1 MAEEQQQEQQRTP
14 ATIEVPASTPWPM
27 ITALGL
33 TLLLAGLVTNV
44 LVSAV
49 GLMLLVLGAVFWA
62 GEVIPHEQ
70 VETVAVIP
78 AKEIPAPVR
87 PAVERLEAGVG
98 MHRATLPLEI
108 YPYSAGVKG
117 GIAGG
122 AVMALLAVA
131 YSLIRYGSPWYTV
144 NLLAGTVY
152 PSMAA
157 ASTATL
163 SRFNLETFLT
173 ALAIHAAVSLMVG
186 LLYGIMLPMLPRNP
200 IFMGGVVAPLLW
212 SGFLWAAL
220 RIINPVLAQRL
231 DWAWFVVC
239 QIGFGLTAGIVTA
252 RSVRIATIQHLPFAV
267 RSGIQAP
274 GLGGQREEQ

>member
-1 MAEEQQQEQQRTP
+1 MAEEQESQRTP
-14 ATIEVPASTPWPM
+14 ATVEVPASTPWPM

-49 GLMLLVLGAVFWA
+49 GLILLVLGAVFWA
-62 GEVIPHEQ
+62 GEVMPHAR

-78 AKEIPAPVR
+78 AREFPAPVR
-87 PAVERLEAGVG
+87 LAAERLEAGVG

-122 AVMALLAVA
+122 VVMALLAVG
-131 YSLIRYGSPWYTV
+131 YSLFRYHSPWYTV
-144 NLLAGTVY
+144 NLLAGTVF
-152 PSMAA
+152 PSMAS
-157 ASTATL
+157 ASTAAL
-163 SRFNLETFLT
+163 SSFNLEIFLT
-173 ALAIHAAVSLMVG
+173 ALTIHAVVSLTVG

-200 IFMGGVVAPLLW
+200 ILLGGLIGPLLW
-212 SGFLWAAL
+212 SGILWATL
-220 RIINPVLAQRL
+220 RTINPVLAQRL

-252 RSVRIATIQHLPFAV
+252 RSVRIATIQHLPFAI
-267 RSGIQAP
+267 RSGIQTP
-274 GLGGQREEQ
+274 GLSREREEP